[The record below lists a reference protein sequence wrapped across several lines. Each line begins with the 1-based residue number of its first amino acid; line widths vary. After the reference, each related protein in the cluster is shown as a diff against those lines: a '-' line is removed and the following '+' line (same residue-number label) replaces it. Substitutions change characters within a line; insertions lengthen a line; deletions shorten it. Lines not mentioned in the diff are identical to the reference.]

1 MTIIF
6 SDEFDAGF
14 TDNNGL
20 PALDPSKWLELTDG
34 TELLQDD
41 GSWEFDPIGQ
51 IGAGFASTVGY
62 GLVFKGGSGA
72 VRQATTTSLST
83 ITRGGTISFNMI
95 FGNDNNGGEEPD
107 QLDGIS
113 EGIYLSYSID
123 GGNTYTDIVH
133 YLTTSDLNNGTTPDA
148 TYPSDATPH
157 PYASTPVKWTTFTV
171 PIPTL
176 AIGEKDVRFKW
187 QQKKYS
193 TTKEHL
199 DSWGIDNVSIEL
211 TNDAPSLKS
220 PTAGSISE
228 TAGSSDT
235 TTSGLSGTLIA
246 SDDNDDVLTYGIK
259 GGTITGSKS
268 LLKGN
273 FGTLTVSSLTGNY
286 VYTPNAD
293 AVGAINPG
301 ETVYDSFTVTV
312 TDGSASDTGT
322 YTVKITGTNESDSSD
337 DLQAFSLYIQ
347 SKLNKIKATASL
359 ALSADTLSKSAL
371 AALVKNKIS
380 VSSKALTMSQS
391 LEHDQPESILHCEL
405 ASIAPNLNLAG
416 SNGKRSAAK
425 KFLYYNIDDQG
436 AVLAF
441 NYNPITR
448 TGARLYD
455 TDGDGIG
462 DFLSIAYRDGNTGD
476 NDAQTNGSLSLKTT
490 AATVELTAAFTAQDN
505 SLLTLADPNDSTTAA
520 ALNLQA
526 SLTSNSNAAHS
537 VGYIILS
544 AEESADADT
553 ILTDIDQLKSRAVS
567 LFSTLEATDVTL
579 NDAFLLTRSLQ
590 LLNGQSIR
598 FFSTADSFLSD
609 LSSLSDSRFSW
620 LDHSINPDGTVA
632 VTGKNNIGFSLSQQD
647 SDPGLAALIAQHQ
660 HIAPSLDFTAFTTG
674 QTISG
679 TIHTAREA
687 SFDSITGFYRT
698 VDTSGTVLAADGSL
712 IAPGE
717 DGYKAAALLDSNR
730 VTALDNLNLADN
742 QTKDKSFS
750 LTEFSHLA
758 PYAQVNGNTFF
769 AFATANADGLS
780 HFQVL
785 GDNLFG
791 LEDTLGGG
799 DLDYDDLLMGFSFN
813 ALNT

>member
-1 MTIIF
+1 M
-6 SDEFDAGF
+6 
-14 TDNNGL
+14 
-20 PALDPSKWLELTDG
+20 LDCLIYKCS
-34 TELLQDD
+34 
-41 GSWEFDPIGQ
+41 I
-51 IGAGFASTVGY
+51 
-62 GLVFKGGSGA
+62 
-72 VRQATTTSLST
+72 
-83 ITRGGTISFNMI
+83 
-95 FGNDNNGGEEPD
+95 
-107 QLDGIS
+107 QLDD
-113 EGIYLSYSID
+113 YT
-123 GGNTYTDIVH
+123 NTD
-133 YLTTSDLNNGTTPDA
+133 
-148 TYPSDATPH
+148 
-157 PYASTPVKWTTFTV
+157 
-171 PIPTL
+171 
-176 AIGEKDVRFKW
+176 
-187 QQKKYS
+187 
-193 TTKEHL
+193 
-199 DSWGIDNVSIEL
+199 
-211 TNDAPSLKS
+211 
-220 PTAGSISE
+220 
-228 TAGSSDT
+228 
-235 TTSGLSGTLIA
+235 
-246 SDDNDDVLTYGIK
+246 
-259 GGTITGSKS
+259 
-268 LLKGN
+268 
-273 FGTLTVSSLTGNY
+273 
-286 VYTPNAD
+286 AD
-293 AVGAINPG
+293 AS
-301 ETVYDSFTVTV
+301 E
-312 TDGSASDTGT
+312 
-322 YTVKITGTNESDSSD
+322 K
-337 DLQAFSLYIQ
+337 LSLYIQ
-347 SKLNKIKATASL
+347 SKLQKLKATASL
-359 ALSADTLSKSAL
+359 TLAAKSLSQSALSKLVPKGITLANKQITL
-371 AALVKNKIS
+371 AQIIDSTKKQNEAN
-380 VSSKALTMSQS
+380 VSFN
-391 LEHDQPESILHCEL
+391 L